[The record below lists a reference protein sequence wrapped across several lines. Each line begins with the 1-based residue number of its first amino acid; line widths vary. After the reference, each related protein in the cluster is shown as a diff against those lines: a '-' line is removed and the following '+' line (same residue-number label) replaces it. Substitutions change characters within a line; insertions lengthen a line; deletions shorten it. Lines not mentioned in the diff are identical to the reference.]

1 MIFSP
6 IYYSSDLML
15 IEALLVN
22 VDFSTLEQ
30 SVYDA
35 MNYLLA
41 VSFSHSKHLVKEL
54 PLCILKNVP
63 LLYWYVCLGSMSN
76 TWPYAINEV
85 Q

>member
-1 MIFSP
+1 MISSP

-15 IEALLVN
+15 IEALN

-30 SVYDA
+30 SVYHA

-54 PLCILKNVP
+54 PL
-63 LLYWYVCLGSMSN
+63 S
-76 TWPYAINEV
+76 AF
-85 Q
+85 